1 MPNPTLLNMCTLS
14 IWEQNTKYL
23 YHLCSKICLHMPE
36 PHMKPFWKLH
46 VKGFQTY
53 PSAVTKT
60 LVWNTTIYTSTQK
73 PSTLTYFIIFSHR
86 RTQSPV
92 SFPPISSYCYYY
104 FPLTLHQFLIFVSI
118 LKPILPAFLTES
130 LPEIRRAKLGLIIT
144 LDFY

>member
-23 YHLCSKICLHMPE
+23 YHLCSKICPHMLE

-60 LVWNTTIYTSTQK
+60 LVWITTIHTSTQK
-73 PSTLTYFIIFSHR
+73 PSPLTYFIIFSHR

-92 SFPPISSYCYYY
+92 SFPPISSHTTVTTI
-104 FPLTLHQFLIFVSI
+104 FPSLSINFLIFVSI
-118 LKPILPAFLTES
+118 LWVRLPNMLYLYYLSDLNTCNW
-130 LPEIRRAKLGLIIT
+130 
-144 LDFY
+144 